1 MNCQASWVD
10 VLVDCVYTQGLF
22 TYLVPSN
29 LDVQP
34 GDIVMV
40 GFGEQQ
46 LGAIAIRRSLELPD
60 GIDPQQ
66 VRPVEEIVAKSFFSS
81 HYWRLLWQVAG
92 YYQTDL
98 MTVARMA
105 LPPGLLEK
113 SQPRVQ

>member
-66 VRPVEEIVAKSFFSS
+66 VRPVEARESRPRSGHS
-81 HYWRLLWQVAG
+81 HRSRRRLPL
-92 YYQTDL
+92 
-98 MTVARMA
+98 
-105 LPPGLLEK
+105 
-113 SQPRVQ
+113 